1 MTRVVAYARLTCP
14 GKNID
19 VEMAREA
26 LKDFTDSDSQ
36 KAITVHRIMETVCE
50 RYNLKMEDM
59 RSKKRTKE
67 LAYPRQ
73 IAMYMCRKLTDVP
86 LANIGK
92 DFGGRDHTT
101 VIHACEKV
109 TEDLNGDHGDELR
122 RSLEDIERRIVGE

>member
-1 MTRVVAYARLTCP
+1 MLSYIADNIASNIRELEGALTRVVAYARLTCP

-59 RSKKRTKE
+59 RSKRGQK
-67 LAYPRQ
+67 
-73 IAMYMCRKLTDVP
+73 
-86 LANIGK
+86 N
-92 DFGGRDHTT
+92 
-101 VIHACEKV
+101 
-109 TEDLNGDHGDELR
+109 
-122 RSLEDIERRIVGE
+122 

>member
-1 MTRVVAYARLTCP
+1 M
-14 GKNID
+14 K
-19 VEMAREA
+19 
-26 LKDFTDSDSQ
+26 
-36 KAITVHRIMETVCE
+36 
-50 RYNLKMEDM
+50 
-59 RSKKRTKE
+59 SKKRTKE